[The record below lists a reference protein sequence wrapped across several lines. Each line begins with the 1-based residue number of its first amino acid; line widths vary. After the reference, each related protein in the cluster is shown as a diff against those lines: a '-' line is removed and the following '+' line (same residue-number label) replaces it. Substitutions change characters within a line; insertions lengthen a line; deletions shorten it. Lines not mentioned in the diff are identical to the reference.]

1 MEIDGD
7 RWSRLHRI
15 HMRWREA
22 QAMMR
27 REKDGNAAGKDVHWR
42 PDQLIRH
49 YQMIIRCN
57 L

>member
-1 MEIDGD
+1 
-7 RWSRLHRI
+7 
-15 HMRWREA
+15 MRWREA